1 MPPSPSDD
9 KQLIKQ
15 IEAFNAANYSAD
27 EIELK
32 IATAFRD
39 LGRFEDKINAEELSV
54 IMRNL
59 VHYMFARQ
67 KFAGR
72 DVRVVHNVPRMEV
85 NIRDGQAEVKYIVH
99 IHKPIVAFIEFQY
112 VLINDPVSADKRLR
126 VRKGSLSI
134 KEKTRRYDLKAR
146 AVLAAA
152 NIKGIARKELAD
164 LTGVII
170 KTLPP
175 QLKRH
180 GLEGKLTGAEF
191 TLNDQLLNVSLWGE
205 FKSLSV
211 E

>member
-1 MPPSPSDD
+1 MPPSQSDD
-9 KQLIKQ
+9 KQLKKQ
-15 IEAFNAANYSAD
+15 IEAFQAANYPAE
-27 EIELK
+27 EIELR
-32 IATAFRD
+32 IASAFRD

-59 VHYMFARQ
+59 VYYMFARQ

-85 NIRDGQAEVKYIVH
+85 TIKDGQAEVKYIVH

-112 VLINDPVSADKRLR
+112 VLVNDPVSTDKRLR

-134 KEKTRRYDLKAR
+134 KERTRRYDLKAR

-152 NIKGIARKELAD
+152 NVTGIARKELTD

-180 GLEGKLTGAEF
+180 GIEGKLTGAEL
-191 TLNDQLLNVSLWGE
+191 TLSDQLLNVSLWGD
-205 FKSLSV
+205 FKPRSV